1 MFGALIAALGIA
13 NAFAG
18 EARLI
23 DARKIWDAAPHNA
36 FTDLTQHNGEFLCV
50 FREGSGHVSAD
61 GKIRVIASKDGASWA
76 SAALITDADRD
87 LRDPKIVHRP
97 DGSLMIYGAAA
108 DRRKT
113 PVTHQSIACFSKDGR
128 AWSNPVDI
136 ADANV
141 WLWRLCWNGGVGYGI
156 GYDTAGDKFVRLY
169 KTNDGKKFDTV
180 VETLFDDQSP
190 NESGIVFELDNTMFC
205 LLRRDGKPG
214 HGLFGSAKPPYTKWD
229 WKDIGA
235 KIGGPQLMRLSNGR
249 LISAGRLYDGGARAS
264 IFEIDRSSGQ
274 LHELLKLPSGGDC
287 SYPGLALREKELW
300 VSYYSS
306 HEGKTAIYLARVAID

>member
-1 MFGALIAALGIA
+1 L
-13 NAFAG
+13 
-18 EARLI
+18 
-23 DARKIWDAAPHNA
+23 P
-36 FTDLTQHNGEFLCV
+36 TP
-50 FREGSGHVSAD
+50 
-61 GKIRVIASKDGASWA
+61 
-76 SAALITDADRD
+76 DRD
-87 LRDPKIVHRP
+87 LREPKIVHRP

-190 NESGIVFELDNTMFC
+190 NESGIVFEPDNTMFC

-214 HGLFGSAKPPYTKWD
+214 HGLFGSAKPPYTKWELEGYWRENRRPPVD
-229 WKDIGA
+229 
-235 KIGGPQLMRLSNGR
+235 
-249 LISAGRLYDGGARAS
+249 AS
-264 IFEIDRSSGQ
+264 QQRQIDRRR
-274 LHELLKLPSGGDC
+274 P
-287 SYPGLALREKELW
+287 ALRWRSAHVCFRNRSFEREAPENFEASVGRRLF
-300 VSYYSS
+300 VSRFGGSR
-306 HEGKTAIYLARVAID
+306 ERTLGVVLLLARRGNGDLSRACGD